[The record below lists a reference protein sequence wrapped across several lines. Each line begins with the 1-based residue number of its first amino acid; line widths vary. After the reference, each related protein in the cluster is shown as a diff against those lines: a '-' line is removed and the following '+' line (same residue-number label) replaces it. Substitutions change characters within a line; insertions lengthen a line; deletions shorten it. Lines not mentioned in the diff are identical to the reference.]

1 MLRKTLLAGAA
12 LALFATPALAFHC
25 PTDAAAIDAGLAK
38 VSLTDAQKAEIT
50 ALKNKG
56 MAEHALAVQSGNH
69 DDPEKT
75 MAEAMRKLL
84 NDM

>member
-25 PTDAAAIDAGLAK
+25 PMDAAAIDAGLAK
-38 VSLTDAQKAEIT
+38 ASLTDAQKAEIT
-50 ALKNKG
+50 ALKDKG
-56 MAEHALAVQSGNH
+56 MAEHSSGNH
-69 DDPEKT
+69 DEAQKSL
-75 MAEAMRKLL
+75 AEAMRKLL